1 MEDFSIYLQPSEFFD
16 FDKKIVK
23 NQVKKIV
30 IGLDT
35 VKEKAIALFYWV
47 RNEIK
52 YNMATYL
59 PNSKSHFKASV
70 TLRRR
75 NGFCVSKSILLSSFA
90 RAIGIPARIH
100 LVDLINHKVSHKV
113 IEFMGHNVMYY
124 HGYSEFYLD
133 RKWLKLTP
141 SFDKATAIK
150 GGFLPMVEFDGE
162 SDAVFPPYD
171 NEGNLFGE
179 YIKDRGIHAD
189 LPLEEIDRVFE
200 EKYEKYARYKK
211 GLSINSMKG
220 EEVFKYRK

>member
-16 FDKKIVK
+16 FNKKIVK
-23 NQVKKIV
+23 NQVKKI
-30 IGLDT
+30 INGLDT

-90 RAIGIPARIH
+90 RAIGIPSRIH